1 MDRLGRAPLAESSP
15 RDRIPG
21 PMPTADHAL
30 VRPMQEND
38 LPAVGQ
44 LAGGLLRLH
53 HQWDP
58 GRFFSVADP
67 ENGYAR
73 FFGSQLAEANT
84 VLLVVEIEQRVVG
97 YFYGCLEGRDWN
109 MLLDA
114 AGHLHDVL
122 IAESHRRG
130 GLAEKIVRAGMDAL
144 RAKGAKRFVAH
155 VWMGNEASRALVK
168 RLGFR
173 ETMVEV
179 MANDPE

>member
-1 MDRLGRAPLAESSP
+1 
-15 RDRIPG
+15 
-21 PMPTADHAL
+21 
-30 VRPMQEND
+30 MQAAD
-38 LPAVGQ
+38 LPAVGK

-53 HQWDP
+53 HAWDP
-58 GRFFSVADP
+58 ARFFSVDDP
-67 ENGYAR
+67 ETGYAR
-73 FFGSQLAEANT
+73 FFGSQLAEPSA
-84 VLLVVEIEQRVVG
+84 VLLVVERDGDIVG

-114 AGHLHDVL
+114 AGHLHDVFV
-122 IAESHRRG
+122 AEPHRRG
-130 GLAEKIVRAGMDAL
+130 GLAEKLCRAALDAL

-179 MANDPE
+179 MANDPD